1 MARLLWQYDTVHNID
16 ISAGDDTC
24 GVTATGAALASPPV
38 AVSAECDDLL
48 RQTWTSAG
56 VC

>member
-38 AVSAECDDLL
+38 AVAAECDARL